1 MQSVTSFLKNKFS
14 EYYEKNLG
22 KIRAPEC
29 LDNREFGFLLFKKG
43 VMVRHKGFK
52 TIESARN
59 YMKMINPSDIYY
71 STAYYEKPEAP
82 MDKKNWLGADL
93 VFDIDAD
100 HLETSCRILHDKWI
114 CENCGYS
121 GKGIA
126 PNSCLKCGTERLKTD
141 SWVCEKCLD
150 EAKKEVLKLIDMLIS
165 DFGLQPNNLHSYFS
179 GHRGYHLHVNAEQ
192 TRMLGDDE
200 RKEIVDYILGV
211 GLDVQLYNLKNIET
225 MLKEL
230 ELNESG
236 WKGRITRGYYRHL
249 NEIKKGSRQAKFKHK
264 EILRK
269 IITENSARIDT
280 VVTTDTHRLIRMPE
294 TLHGKTGLRA
304 VKVDIN
310 NLEGFDPFKESL
322 AWKGNMN
329 VFVLESPRFRI
340 KDEEYGPY
348 KKEKVNLPTTAAIL
362 LLCKGKALLK
372 C

>member
-1 MQSVTSFLKNKFS
+1 MQSVTSFLENKFS

-22 KIRAPEC
+22 EIRAPEYI
-29 LDNREFGFLLFKKG
+29 DNREFGFLLFKKG

-59 YMKMINPSDIYY
+59 YIKMINPSDVYY

-121 GKGIA
+121 GKGLA
-126 PNSCLKCGTERLKTD
+126 PNSCLKCGTERLKAD

-179 GHRGYHLHVNAEQ
+179 GHRGYHLHVNAKQ
-192 TRMLGDDE
+192 TRMLGDNE

-211 GLDVQLYNLKNIET
+211 GLDVQLYDLKNIET

-249 NEIKKGSRQAKFKHK
+249 NEIKKGTRQAKLKHK

-280 VVTTDTHRLIRMPE
+280 VVTTDIHRLIRMPE

-310 NLEGFDPFKESL
+310 NLEEFDPFKESL
-322 AWKGNMN
+322 AWKGNMS

-340 KDEEYGPY
+340 RDEEYGPY
-348 KKEKVNLPTTAAIL
+348 MKEKVNLPTAAAIL

-372 C
+372 G